1 MRSAAIRLSART
13 FCVMVLSIAAPLLKS
28 SDCFNCHAGGQIELR
43 LDQPD
48 GELLATADIE
58 STVNG
63 SSGTIAMSNWWGLM
77 DDMT

>member
-1 MRSAAIRLSART
+1 
-13 FCVMVLSIAAPLLKS
+13 MVLSIAAPLLKS

-58 STVNG
+58 VYG
-63 SSGTIAMSNWWGLM
+63 QREHWTIAMSNWWGLM
-77 DDMT
+77 HDMT